1 MFLAVLRP
9 STIQQKSITEINY
22 DIRWIVIYLVDS
34 AIQRLNNWGQADSE
48 KPSSISIGS
57 QNSTQRLQGKLTFV
71 LQI

>member
-34 AIQRLNNWGQADSE
+34 AIQRLNNWGKADSD

-71 LQI
+71 L

>member
-34 AIQRLNNWGQADSE
+34 AIQRLNNRGQDDSD

>member
-9 STIQQKSITEINY
+9 SNIQQKSITEINY

-34 AIQRLNNWGQADSE
+34 AIQRLNNCGQADSD

>member
-34 AIQRLNNWGQADSE
+34 AIQRLNNCGQADSD
-48 KPSSISIGS
+48 KPISISIGS